1 MTKGGYKKYRTNLKH
16 NDMKIVYYILLA
28 SLMLFSSCE
37 KKNFANDILK
47 MQSRPIDLTTCEG
60 AVCYEN
66 GERTTYSSAD
76 SAYQLIIY
84 VDSTSCSPCF
94 ISHMY
99 DYKKTVEYFDSAGIR
114 TLFVFEPSHDKVEDV
129 MSYLEQQNNPFL
141 SIVVRDGGFASANPH
156 LPQSSMLHSFLLNEK
171 NEVVVVGNPARNNKV
186 KELMLNTMKS
196 QK

>member
-1 MTKGGYKKYRTNLKH
+1 MNIKFT
-16 NDMKIVYYILLA
+16 VLL
-28 SLMLFSSCE
+28 SVLVLICSCG
-37 KKNFANDILK
+37 KKNFADDILK

-99 DYKKTVEYFDSAGIR
+99 DYKKR
-114 TLFVFEPSHDKVEDV
+114 
-129 MSYLEQQNNPFL
+129 
-141 SIVVRDGGFASANPH
+141 
-156 LPQSSMLHSFLLNEK
+156 
-171 NEVVVVGNPARNNKV
+171 
-186 KELMLNTMKS
+186 LNTSILPESGRCSSLSRVRIKWRT
-196 QK
+196 